1 MNQAEQSAY
10 QQGSRNTGHYPPCFP
25 GSWIASFCVLCVFC
39 GAQKT
44 LAQADHDADKVEPP
58 VANQP
63 QEFSGA
69 LGSYAVTSQAEPTTV
84 QAEDTIKFKVKVK
97 VLGAGSSGQIKRPNL
112 QRLPQFARQFAIKN
126 GADRDLPDEKAR
138 EFAYELRPR
147 NTAVKQIPAVPF
159 VYFNPR
165 IRPATQGYQWA
176 YAPAI
181 PILAKPRTAVAPAEV
196 QTTFPIKDLP
206 ESVYQYT
213 TGPNVLLRQ
222 EPFPWP
228 GSILLSILALGP
240 PALCAVWLALWQRAY
255 PDAARVARQRRSR
268 AARQALAALQTLGK
282 SEPEGQAQ
290 QAKEIV
296 VAYLQ
301 ERLDFHVLEPT
312 PEEVAAHVRQA
323 GSAPEIV
330 AEAGRF
336 FAACDAARFADLR
349 QPLPESSTAAAADLV
364 RHLEDQPWPICAA

>member
-1 MNQAEQSAY
+1 MNCLLAGQHKGRINGAHFAPVWF
-10 QQGSRNTGHYPPCFP
+10 RIT
-25 GSWIASFCVLCVFC
+25 SFVVLWTLC
-39 GAQKT
+39 GAEKA
-44 LAQADHDADKVEPP
+44 LAQTDHAADKVEPP

-69 LGSYAVTSQAEPTTV
+69 LGSYAVTTQAEPTTL
-84 QAEDTIKFKVKVK
+84 QAEDTIRFKVKVK
-97 VLGAGSSGQIKRPNL
+97 VVGAGSIGQIKRPNL
-112 QRLPQFARQFAIKN
+112 QRLRQFARQFAIKN

-147 NTAVKQIPAVPF
+147 NTGVKQIPALPF

-181 PILAKPRTAVAPAEV
+181 PIVVKPRTAVAPSEV
-196 QTTFPIKDLP
+196 QTTFPVKDLP

-213 TGPNVLLRQ
+213 TGSNVLLRQ
-222 EPFPWP
+222 EPFTWP
-228 GSILLSILALGP
+228 GPILLSILALGP

-268 AARQALAALQTLGK
+268 AARQALAALQAVGK
-282 SEPEGQAQ
+282 REPEEQAQ

-312 PEEVAAHVRQA
+312 PEEVTAHLRQS

-330 AEAGRF
+330 GEAGRF

-349 QPLPESSTAAAADLV
+349 QPLPGSSSAAAADLV
-364 RHLEDQPWPICAA
+364 RHLEDQSWATFAA